1 MKGINYKDNRRTEGA
16 KGRKGCFPQIT
27 KLLPPRAGSQEST
40 FDAELLEGGV
50 APSAATVGTVLM
62 HWVVS
67 QEPTLLIFLRLG
79 DLMPQLPAVI
89 LRSPLLLLPM
99 LEIEKKQKNKKTFAS
114 VHRQISNKSLCL
126 ADQFIKVQY
135 CSRKWMVEKMGCQQG
150 RYICTSLKHLIH
162 MFIRK
167 ILIEENIFKFWQMR
181 EIFKLLKYYENCLY

>member
-27 KLLPPRAGSQEST
+27 KLLPPRAGGQEST

-99 LEIEKKQKNKKTFAS
+99 LEIEKKNKTKLLLLST
-114 VHRQISNKSLCL
+114 VKSL
-126 ADQFIKVQY
+126 
-135 CSRKWMVEKMGCQQG
+135 
-150 RYICTSLKHLIH
+150 TSPSV
-162 MFIRK
+162 
-167 ILIEENIFKFWQMR
+167 WQTN
-181 EIFKLLKYYENCLY
+181 LLKYSIAPGSEWLKKWDVSKEDIYVLL